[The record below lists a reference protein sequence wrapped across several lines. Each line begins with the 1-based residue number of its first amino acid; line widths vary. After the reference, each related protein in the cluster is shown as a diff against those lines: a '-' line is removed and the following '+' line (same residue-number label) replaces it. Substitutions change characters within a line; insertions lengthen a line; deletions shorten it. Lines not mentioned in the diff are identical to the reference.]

1 MSCGMLMWFF
11 CFVVGEVSGAKSPEE
26 LFLSPEGSKMVV
38 VTLQKSTSLQKGK
51 RTFVCLITFLFE
63 ISAWL
68 ENQLTEQLIRGIKE
82 ICQKIYP
89 PAASG
94 GLFARYYEI

>member
-38 VTLQKSTSLQKGK
+38 VGDSSKKHKFTK
-51 RTFVCLITFLFE
+51 REKDDCVSDHFSF
-63 ISAWL
+63 
-68 ENQLTEQLIRGIKE
+68 
-82 ICQKIYP
+82 
-89 PAASG
+89 
-94 GLFARYYEI
+94 